1 MWYDVA
7 VLAVLGYSVFRGAR
21 KGIVWQLAVI
31 GSIIL
36 CFAFA
41 QSFSVAMAPFFAVEP
56 PLDRWL
62 AMLVLYVVFSF
73 LSFAVARKLRGWI
86 EAAKFEE
93 YDRHLGAVFGLVKG
107 VMFCL
112 VMTFFTVTLSGRFP
126 GLREQVF
133 DSYSG
138 KAAAV
143 AMDRLHPIMPAELH
157 DVLAPY
163 IHSLDRPGL
172 DLRHADDHDYDGHH
186 DYDGDTPDLDHDE
199 RERDDFARGDFGRDD
214 TFAKPVSGRTRDLDR
229 PAPPANA
236 GWGPSDDP
244 FDRREPFD
252 SGTGAGTVRPAS
264 GSRPVDGQGGTTQRG
279 VARWR
284 PMLEEI
290 ESVFHD
296 EPRTRAEKVAEFERL
311 MSGLPDAVKAAVVED
326 WYTDIFYPSRERDPD
341 PQTDISTT
349 LDERIVRELER
360 GGVPLST
367 LSSALRDRLQGL
379 LRR

>member
-31 GSIIL
+31 GAIVL
-36 CFAFA
+36 CFTFA
-41 QSFSVAMAPFFAVEP
+41 QSFSLAIAPFFAVEP
-56 PLDRWL
+56 PLNRWL
-62 AMLVLYVVFSF
+62 AMLVLYAVFSF
-73 LSFAVARKLRGWI
+73 LSFAAARKLRGWI

-107 VMFCL
+107 VVFCL
-112 VMTFFTVTLSGRFP
+112 VMTFFAVTLSGKFP

-133 DSYSG
+133 DSYAG
-138 KAAAV
+138 KAAAI
-143 AMDRLHPIMPAELH
+143 AMDRLHPVMPDELH

-172 DLRHADDHDYDGHH
+172 DLRHADHDRDDHH
-186 DYDGDTPDLDHDE
+186 DYDGGPIHNHD
-199 RERDDFARGDFGRDD
+199 DFGRGDKFD
-214 TFAKPVSGRTRDLDR
+214 ERRDDR

-236 GWGPSDDP
+236 GWEPGGDP
-244 FDRREPFD
+244 FDRRDPFD
-252 SGTGAGTVRPAS
+252 DGGEVRPA
-264 GSRPVDGQGGTTQRG
+264 GGTRPLGGQGGQGGAARNE

-296 EPRTRAEKVAEFERL
+296 DPRVRAEKVAEFERL

-326 WYTDIFYPSRERDPD
+326 WYTDIFYPSRDRDPD
-341 PQTDISTT
+341 PKTDISTT

-367 LSSALRDRLQGL
+367 LSAALRNRLRDL
-379 LRR
+379 MRR